1 MKGSIERREF
11 VVGAAGA
18 IAGLAGMPAVL
29 RGLDDRR
36 VRLGF
41 IGTGGRGRSLLDLV
55 LRRADCA
62 VNAICDVDP
71 EAIQRTQQMIRDAGA
86 PEAAVYD
93 AGEED
98 FRNLV
103 LRDDLDAVIIATPW
117 LWHAP
122 MAVAAMRA
130 GKWAGVEV
138 PAATT
143 VESCWDLVDT
153 SEQTGIPCMMLE
165 NVCYRRDVMAVL
177 NMVGREMFGELVH
190 CHCGYQHDLRP
201 VKFDPGAEFGPGARG
216 EARWRTDHS
225 VHRNGDLYP
234 THGIGPVANW
244 LRINYGNRFATLTST
259 ATKTRGL
266 HEYVVAQGGEDHPNA
281 GVRFA
286 LGDIVTT
293 VIRTA
298 NGETVVVSHDTNLP
312 RPYSL
317 NFRVQ
322 GTRGIWM
329 DDNDSI
335 YLEGVSPE
343 SDSWEPFETYQRE
356 YDHPLWRRY
365 EADAT
370 GAGHGGMDF
379 FVVHA
384 FVESVKRKVAP
395 PLDVYAAATWSVI
408 SPLSE
413 QSIAHGS
420 EPVAFPDFTR
430 GRWAQRAFTF
440 GAGDEF

>member
-1 MKGSIERREF
+1 MTGNIERREF
-11 VVGAAGA
+11 VRGAAGVVV
-18 IAGLAGMPAVL
+18 GLAAMPPVL
-29 RGLDDRR
+29 RGRDDRR
-36 VRLGF
+36 VRIGF

-55 LRRADCA
+55 LRRDDCD
-62 VNAICDVDP
+62 VHAICDVDP
-71 EAIQRTQQMIRDAGA
+71 EAIQRAQQMIRDAGA

-103 LRDDLDAVIIATPW
+103 QRDDLDAVIVATPW
-117 LWHAP
+117 LWHTP

-130 GKWAGVEV
+130 GKRVGVEV

-143 VESCWDLVDT
+143 IEECWDLVNT
-153 SEQTGIPCMMLE
+153 SEETGVPCMMLE

-177 NMVGREMFGELVH
+177 NMVGRGLFGELVH

-216 EARWRTDHS
+216 EARWRTAHA

-234 THGIGPVANW
+234 THGAGPVANW

-266 HEYVVAQGGEDHPNA
+266 HEYIVAQGGEAHPNA

-298 NGETVVVSHDTNLP
+298 NGETVLVSHDTNLP

-329 DDNDSI
+329 DDNRSI

-343 SDSWEPFETYQRE
+343 SDRWEPFDTYQQQ

-365 EADAT
+365 EAAAT

-379 FVVHA
+379 FVVHG
-384 FVESVKRKVAP
+384 FVESVKRQVPP
-395 PLDVYAAATWSVI
+395 PLDVFFAATVSVI

-430 GRWAQRAFTF
+430 GQWARRTFTF
-440 GAGDEF
+440 GASDEF